1 MAKFGVKIYGADAII
16 KRLEASP
23 RKMMEESK
31 LIIDAAVIEIA
42 AKAKQAVPVSSVS
55 KVHLKDTIR
64 HSKFVVGKGASVS
77 AGNINVKYAAY
88 VEFGTGDSF
97 QIPVYPNV
105 NMGDLEEYAASFKRR
120 KKALLGV
127 PHRPY
132 MFSSYSEVFT
142 SMIKKLK
149 SVKI

>member
-23 RKMMEESK
+23 KKMMEESK

-42 AKAKQAVPVSSVS
+42 AKAKQQVAV
-55 KVHLKDTIR
+55 KTGALKASIR
-64 HSKFVVGKGASVS
+64 HAKYQPGKGASVS
-77 AGNINVKYAAY
+77 AGNTNVRYAPY
-88 VEFGTGDSF
+88 VEFGTGTRF

-105 NMGDLEEYAASFKRR
+105 NMADLEAYALTFKKS
-120 KKALLGV
+120 KKVIGV
-127 PHRPY
+127 PYRPY
-132 MFSSYSEVFT
+132 MFSAYSEVFT

>member
-23 RKMMEESK
+23 QKMMEESK

-42 AKAKQAVPVSSVS
+42 AKAKQQVAV
-55 KVHLKDTIR
+55 KTGALKASIR
-64 HSKFVVGKGASVS
+64 HAKYQPGKGASVS
-77 AGNINVKYAAY
+77 AGNTNIRYAPY
-88 VEFGTGDSF
+88 VEFGTGTRF
-97 QIPVYPNV
+97 QIPVYQNV
-105 NMGDLEEYAASFKRR
+105 NMADLEAYALTFKKS
-120 KKALLGV
+120 KKVIGV
-127 PHRPY
+127 PYRPY
-132 MFSSYSEVFT
+132 MFSAYSEVFT

>member
-23 RKMMEESK
+23 QKMMEESK

-42 AKAKQAVPVSSVS
+42 AKAKQQVAV
-55 KVHLKDTIR
+55 KTGALKNSIR
-64 HSKFVVGKGASVS
+64 HAKYQPGKGASVS
-77 AGNINVKYAAY
+77 AGNTNVRYAPY
-88 VEFGTGDSF
+88 VEFGTGTRF
-97 QIPVYPNV
+97 QIPVYQNV
-105 NMGDLEEYAASFKRR
+105 NMADLEAYALTFKKS
-120 KKALLGV
+120 KKVIGV
-127 PHRPY
+127 PYRPY
-132 MFSSYSEVFT
+132 MFSAYSEVFT

>member
-23 RKMMEESK
+23 QKMMEESK

-42 AKAKQAVPVSSVS
+42 AKAKQQVAV
-55 KVHLKDTIR
+55 KTGALKASIR
-64 HSKFVVGKGASVS
+64 NAKYQPGKGASVS
-77 AGNINVKYAAY
+77 AGNTNVRYAPY
-88 VEFGTGDSF
+88 VEFGTGTRF
-97 QIPVYPNV
+97 QIPVYQNV
-105 NMGDLEEYAASFKRR
+105 NMADLEAYALTFKKS
-120 KKALLGV
+120 KKVIGV
-127 PHRPY
+127 PYRPY
-132 MFSSYSEVFT
+132 MFSAYSEVFT

>member
-1 MAKFGVKIYGADAII
+1 MAKFGVKIYGVDAII
-16 KRLEASP
+16 KRFDAAP
-23 RKMMEESK
+23 QKMMDESK

-42 AKAKQAVPVSSVS
+42 AKAKQEVPVSSLS

-77 AGNINVKYAAY
+77 AGNTNIRYAPY
-88 VEFGTGDSF
+88 VEFGTGTRF
-97 QIPVYPNV
+97 QIPVYQNV
-105 NMGDLEEYAASFKRR
+105 NMAELEAYALTFKKS
-120 KKALLGV
+120 KKVIGV
-127 PHRPY
+127 PYRPY

-142 SMIKKLK
+142 SMLKKLK

>member
-23 RKMMEESK
+23 QKMMEESK
-31 LIIDAAVIEIA
+31 LIIDAAVIEIT
-42 AKAKQAVPVSSVS
+42 AKAKQQVAV
-55 KVHLKDTIR
+55 KTGALKASIR
-64 HSKFVVGKGASVS
+64 HAKYQPGKGASVS
-77 AGNINVKYAAY
+77 AGNTNVRYAPY
-88 VEFGTGDSF
+88 VEFGTGTRF

-105 NMGDLEEYAASFKRR
+105 NMADLEAYALTFKKS
-120 KKALLGV
+120 KKVIGV
-127 PHRPY
+127 PYRPY
-132 MFSSYSEVFT
+132 MFSAYSEVFT

>member
-23 RKMMEESK
+23 QKMMEESK
-31 LIIDAAVIEIA
+31 LIIDAAVMEIA
-42 AKAKQAVPVSSVS
+42 AKAKQEVPV
-55 KVHLKDTIR
+55 KTGALKNSIR
-64 HSKFVVGKGASVS
+64 HSKFVPGKGASVS
-77 AGNINVKYAAY
+77 AGNTNVRYAPY
-88 VEFGTGDSF
+88 VEFGTGTRF

-105 NMGDLEEYAASFKRR
+105 NMADLEAYALTFKKS
-120 KKALLGV
+120 KKVIGV
-127 PHRPY
+127 PYRPY
-132 MFSSYSEVFT
+132 MFSAYSEVFT

>member
-1 MAKFGVKIYGADAII
+1 MAKFGVKIYGVDAII

-23 RKMMEESK
+23 QKMMEESK

-42 AKAKQAVPVSSVS
+42 AKAKQQVAV
-55 KVHLKDTIR
+55 KTGALKASIR
-64 HSKFVVGKGASVS
+64 HAKYQPGKGASVS
-77 AGNINVKYAAY
+77 AGNTNIRYAPY
-88 VEFGTGDSF
+88 VEFGTGTRF
-97 QIPVYPNV
+97 QIPVYQNV
-105 NMGDLEEYAASFKRR
+105 NMADLEAYALTFKKS
-120 KKALLGV
+120 KKVIGV
-127 PHRPY
+127 PYRPY

>member
-23 RKMMEESK
+23 QKMMEESK

-42 AKAKQAVPVSSVS
+42 AKAKQEVPV
-55 KVHLKDTIR
+55 KTGALKNSIR
-64 HSKFVVGKGASVS
+64 HSKFVPGKGASVS
-77 AGNINVKYAAY
+77 AGNTNVRYAPY
-88 VEFGTGDSF
+88 VEFGTGTRF
-97 QIPVYPNV
+97 QIPVYQNV
-105 NMGDLEEYAASFKRR
+105 NMADLESYALTFKKS
-120 KKALLGV
+120 KKVIGV
-127 PHRPY
+127 PYRPY
-132 MFSSYSEVFT
+132 MFSAYSEVFT

>member
-23 RKMMEESK
+23 QKMMEESK

-42 AKAKQAVPVSSVS
+42 AKAKQQVPVSSLN

-64 HSKFVVGKGASVS
+64 HSKFVAGKGASVS
-77 AGNINVKYAAY
+77 AGNTNVRYAPY
-88 VEFGTGDSF
+88 VEFGTGTRF

-105 NMGDLEEYAASFKRR
+105 NMADLEAYALTFKKS
-120 KKALLGV
+120 KKVIGV
-127 PHRPY
+127 PYRPY
-132 MFSSYSEVFT
+132 MFSAYSEVFT

>member
-23 RKMMEESK
+23 QKMMEESK

-42 AKAKQAVPVSSVS
+42 AKAKQQVAV
-55 KVHLKDTIR
+55 KTGALKASIR
-64 HSKFVVGKGASVS
+64 HAKYQPGKGASVS
-77 AGNINVKYAAY
+77 AGNVNVKYAAY

-105 NMGDLEEYAASFKRR
+105 NMGDLEEYAATFKRR
-120 KKALLGV
+120 KRALLGV

>member
-1 MAKFGVKIYGADAII
+1 MAKFGVKIYGVDAII
-16 KRLEASP
+16 KRFDAAP
-23 RKMMEESK
+23 QKMMDESK

-42 AKAKQAVPVSSVS
+42 AKAKQEVPVKTGALRGS
-55 KVHLKDTIR
+55 IR
-64 HSKFVVGKGASVS
+64 HAKYQPGKGASVS
-77 AGNINVKYAAY
+77 AGNTNIRYAPY
-88 VEFGTGDSF
+88 VEFGTGTRF

-105 NMGDLEEYAASFKRR
+105 NMADLEAYALTFKKS
-120 KKALLGV
+120 KKVIGV
-127 PHRPY
+127 PYRPY

>member
-1 MAKFGVKIYGADAII
+1 MAKFGVKIYGVDAII

-23 RKMMEESK
+23 QKMMEESK

-42 AKAKQAVPVSSVS
+42 AKAKQQVAV
-55 KVHLKDTIR
+55 KTGALKASIR
-64 HSKFVVGKGASVS
+64 HAKYQPGKGASVS
-77 AGNINVKYAAY
+77 AGNTNVRYAPY
-88 VEFGTGDSF
+88 VEFGTGTKF

-105 NMGDLEEYAASFKRR
+105 NMADLEAYALTFKKS
-120 KKALLGV
+120 KKVIGV
-127 PHRPY
+127 PYRPY
-132 MFSSYSEVFT
+132 MFSAYSEVFT

>member
-23 RKMMEESK
+23 QKMMEESK

-42 AKAKQAVPVSSVS
+42 AKAKQQVAV
-55 KVHLKDTIR
+55 KTGALKASIR
-64 HSKFVVGKGASVS
+64 HAKYQPGKGASVS
-77 AGNINVKYAAY
+77 AGNVNVRYAPY
-88 VEFGTGDSF
+88 VEFGTGTRF

-105 NMGDLEEYAASFKRR
+105 NMADLEAYALTFKKS
-120 KKALLGV
+120 KKVIGV
-127 PHRPY
+127 PYRPF
-132 MFSSYSEVFT
+132 MFDSYYEVFT

>member
-23 RKMMEESK
+23 QKMMEESK

-42 AKAKQAVPVSSVS
+42 AKAKQQVAV
-55 KVHLKDTIR
+55 KTGALKASIR
-64 HSKFVVGKGASVS
+64 HAKYQPGKGASVS
-77 AGNINVKYAAY
+77 AGNTNVRYAPY
-88 VEFGTGDSF
+88 VEFGTGTRF

-105 NMGDLEEYAASFKRR
+105 NMADLEAYALTFKKS
-120 KKALLGV
+120 KKVIGV
-127 PHRPY
+127 PYRPY
-132 MFSSYSEVFT
+132 MFSAYSEVFT

-149 SVKI
+149 SIKI

>member
-16 KRLEASP
+16 KRLNAAP
-23 RKMMEESK
+23 QKMMEESK

-42 AKAKQAVPVSSVS
+42 AKAKQQVAV
-55 KVHLKDTIR
+55 KTGALKASIR
-64 HSKFVVGKGASVS
+64 HAKYQPGKGASVS
-77 AGNINVKYAAY
+77 AGNTNVRYAPY
-88 VEFGTGDSF
+88 VEFGTGTRF

-105 NMGDLEEYAASFKRR
+105 NMADLEAYALTFKKS
-120 KKALLGV
+120 KKVIGV
-127 PHRPY
+127 PYRPY
-132 MFSSYSEVFT
+132 MFSAYSEVFT

>member
-23 RKMMEESK
+23 QKMMEESK

-42 AKAKQAVPVSSVS
+42 AKAKQKVPV
-55 KVHLKDTIR
+55 KTGALKNSIR
-64 HSKFVVGKGASVS
+64 HSKFVPGKGASVS
-77 AGNINVKYAAY
+77 AGNTNVRYAPY
-88 VEFGTGDSF
+88 VEFGTGTRF
-97 QIPVYPNV
+97 QIPVYQNV
-105 NMGDLEEYAASFKRR
+105 NMADLESYALTFKKS
-120 KKALLGV
+120 KKVIGV
-127 PHRPY
+127 PYRPY
-132 MFSSYSEVFT
+132 MFSAYSEVFT